1 MLTLENTSLDQVAV
15 YVDDHH
21 SQWLIGFAEP
31 GRSSHLRLPDYF
43 APGHHTDVAIM
54 VVPVGARRDG
64 VLVRELSGTITSEPM
79 QTDELSSMR
88 WVLRGQQL
96 FSTVPPRRRR

>member
-1 MLTLENTSLDQVAV
+1 
-15 YVDDHH
+15 
-21 SQWLIGFAEP
+21 
-31 GRSSHLRLPDYF
+31 
-43 APGHHTDVAIM
+43 M

-64 VLVRELSGTITSEPM
+64 VLVGELSGTITSELM
-79 QTDELSSMR
+79 QTEELSSMR